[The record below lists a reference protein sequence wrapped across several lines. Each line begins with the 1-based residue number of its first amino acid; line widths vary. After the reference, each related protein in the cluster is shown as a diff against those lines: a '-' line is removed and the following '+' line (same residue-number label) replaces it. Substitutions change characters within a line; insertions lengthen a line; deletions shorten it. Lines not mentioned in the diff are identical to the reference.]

1 MYFSVNEPGKDS
13 VMSDKHNRVG
23 DEHHPTNL
31 ILVIEDDENIG
42 EIIVQAVLSETPYQ
56 AVRAPDGSQALEL
69 VQGIK
74 PQLFLIDY
82 WLPGMNGLE
91 LYDYLHSKEEFQAI
105 PAILMS
111 ANAPVQ
117 ELRKRDLYYLKKP
130 FELEELLQVIDQF
143 VAR

>member
-1 MYFSVNEPGKDS
+1 
-13 VMSDKHNRVG
+13 MSDKHNLVG
-23 DEHHPTNL
+23 GDRHPTNF

-42 EIIVQAVLSETPYQ
+42 EIIVQAVQSETSHQ
-56 AVRAPDGSQALEL
+56 IVRVSDSPQALEL
-69 VQGIK
+69 VQGVK

-117 ELRKRDLYYLKKP
+117 ELQKRGLYYLKKP
-130 FELEELLQVIDQF
+130 FELEELLQVIDRF
-143 VAR
+143 IAA